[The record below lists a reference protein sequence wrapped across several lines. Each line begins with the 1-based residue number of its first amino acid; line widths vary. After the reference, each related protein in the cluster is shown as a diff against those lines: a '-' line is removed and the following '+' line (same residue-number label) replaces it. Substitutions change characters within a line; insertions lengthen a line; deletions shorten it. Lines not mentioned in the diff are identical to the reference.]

1 MESTSL
7 AEIPTGSAFH
17 RGVKDHLVLDT
28 RRSVPSLRSL
38 DKVEAEVQQL
48 RRLLLPDIESVGVKN
63 SNLHFV
69 DK

>member
-28 RRSVPSLRSL
+28 RRSIPSLRSL

-63 SNLHFV
+63 SN
-69 DK
+69 